1 MDMTEY
7 GFSCEDAFENI
18 KASWTSWKNGAF
30 GTNPVKWVVGI
41 SGGKDS
47 MITAA
52 LACRIFGKD
61 SVVGVSLPCDGQKD
75 MPDVDRGFKTLGIRR
90 ITVDIGDA
98 VRSVFDGI
106 ENNAVAVSRDTKIN
120 LPARLRMSVLYAVAQ
135 SVNGIVLCTANLT
148 ETRLGFATLY
158 GDHAGS
164 YSPLWDYTVSEVVEL
179 GRWLGLPRD
188 LVEKTPMDGLQELS
202 DEEKLG
208 IRYADADMLIRKN
221 QGDLDLRREVM
232 KKFRAN
238 FFKEEI
244 VNIPHPVSGLPD
256 FVVSGHTAV

>member
-1 MDMTEY
+1 
-7 GFSCEDAFENI
+7 
-18 KASWTSWKNGAF
+18 
-30 GTNPVKWVVGI
+30 
-41 SGGKDS
+41 
-47 MITAA
+47 
-52 LACRIFGKD
+52 
-61 SVVGVSLPCDGQKD
+61 
-75 MPDVDRGFKTLGIRR
+75 MPDVDRVFKTLGIRR

-98 VRSVFDGI
+98 ASSVFDGI
-106 ENNAVAVSRDTKIN
+106 ENNAVTVSLDTKIN
-120 LPARLRMSVLYAVAQ
+120 LPAQLRMSVLYAVAQ

-158 GDHAGS
+158 SDHAGS

-188 LVEKTPMDGLQELS
+188 LVEKTPSDGLQELS

-208 IRYADADMLIRKN
+208 IRYADADRLIRKN
-221 QGDLDLRREVM
+221 EGDLDLRHAVM
-232 KKFRAN
+232 KKFQAN

-256 FVVSGHTAV
+256 FVFERRTTA